1 MNYFLPRRH
10 TNKGLGF
17 STPISLFSGI
27 SLLTHQ
33 PSPWIGDYAWCLI
46 TPITGKIASSDLFRR
61 QSSYSMKKLFPAHYL
76 RIFSE
81 RYQIQSGAGSKS
93 YGAVMRFRA
102 PEKLTLCFHAAKEL
116 EDLTLTDQ
124 TCHFH
129 ILDQAHTA
137 DTFYSLF
144 LQWQFSQPIENVI
157 LYRSR
162 SFLTF
167 SSNEVTVQLG
177 NFLSVPRHGS
187 QPSSQPFLEEAK
199 RSSRSMESA
208 AKTN

>member
-1 MNYFLPRRH
+1 MNYFLPQTTH
-10 TNKGLGF
+10 EQGAWFFNPNL
-17 STPISLFSGI
+17 PYFSGDFV
-27 SLLTHQ
+27 LTHQ

-61 QSSYSMKKLFPAHYL
+61 QSSYSMKEALFQPHYL

-81 RYQIQSGAGSKS
+81 RYQIQSELVPSR
-93 YGAVMRFRA
+93 YRAVMRFRA

-137 DTFYSLF
+137 DTFYSFF
-144 LQWQFSQPIENVI
+144 LQWQFSQPIENVTHI
-157 LYRSR
+157 DQDL
-162 SFLTF
+162 F
-167 SSNEVTVQLG
+167 S
-177 NFLSVPRHGS
+177 
-187 QPSSQPFLEEAK
+187 PFLAMK
-199 RSSRSMESA
+199 
-208 AKTN
+208 